1 MKDKALIGAT
11 LGTLILVGVVTIFT
25 TAAWQ
30 RHTEEKKVTRAFDAA
45 SQLIAEKR
53 PKKAL
58 ELLRNTHPFV
68 QENRREEKAALEI
81 ECFLQMSN
89 IPRLLHL
96 HDQYPQLFRV
106 NEDAALFACR
116 ALLQT
121 GNGQAHSDLRG
132 HWRDKEKNTGA
143 WFALDVDAFIMAGQH
158 EDALQMLTTTK
169 FTGETEALRLTRLA
183 LLTAPENLEK
193 AWGYLEEASALAPYN
208 SDIRLFRGQ
217 ILERM
222 GKSAAARVEYVA
234 AHLAEPKNPRLL
246 DQLAEFYRRQ
256 GSPQL
261 ALSVWKKGLTPEAP
275 GFLQLKAMFWG
286 RMVTPLKREMPLGP
300 SPDDR
305 LAPLLGY
312 LKALPDTKLW
322 DGEAFFKVPNG
333 ALLLSSR
340 QELFWLRVVDH
351 LSRNQE
357 TQALLLLER
366 NPFHDLSWNPELE
379 EALVAILRY
388 RKWGAFPQNT
398 TGNLA
403 TTGSTPLFSELATRR
418 DKPSPEV
425 AALLESPEVFSA
437 IFLAGGWLEAALFL
451 HRMPELPPEFPE
463 WVPYSLAQ
471 AFRYNKGAEV
481 ALSFVEKQPETPA
494 MGLLRAELLLSR
506 DNTETG
512 MVLLE
517 KLAVLTSDVGFRAA
531 WLLAMASLEDGETTA
546 AKQAIAQQPRLA
558 QSPIGHELMARIAVI
573 EGKTTEATRLYASM
587 VQESSEAKVW
597 LARQAFKEK
606 RWEDAR
612 RLTIELTAAHPET
625 LQFRENLFA
634 IGRAMETEAAT
645 P

>member
-1 MKDKALIGAT
+1 MKNRTLIGAT
-11 LGTLILVGVVTIFT
+11 LGTLILVGVITIFG

-45 SQLIAEKR
+45 TQLISEKR
-53 PKKAL
+53 PKEAL
-58 ELLRNTHPFV
+58 EVLRRTHPFV
-68 QENRREEKAALEI
+68 HEKRREERAALEI
-81 ECFLQMSN
+81 ECFLQTGN

-96 HDQYPQLFRV
+96 HDQYPQLFRA
-106 NEDAALFACR
+106 NEDAAIFACR

-121 GNGQAHSDLRG
+121 GNGKAYADLRG
-132 HWRDKEKNTGA
+132 YWRDKSKNTGA
-143 WFALDVDAFIMAGQH
+143 WFALDVDAFIVEGQH
-158 EDALQMLTTTK
+158 EKALQMLTTTK

-183 LLTAPENLEK
+183 LLTAPENLEE
-193 AWGYLEEASALAPYN
+193 AWGYLEEASVLAPYN
-208 SDIRLFRGQ
+208 SDIRLFRAQ
-217 ILERM
+217 ILERL

-234 AHLAEPKNPRLL
+234 AHLAEPENPRLL

-261 ALSVWKKGLTPEAP
+261 ALSVWEKGLTPEAP

-300 SPDDR
+300 TQEDR

-322 DGEAFFKVPNG
+322 DGEAFFKVPDG

-351 LSRNQE
+351 LARNQE

-366 NPFHDLSWNPELE
+366 NPFHGASWNPEME

-388 RKWGAFPQNT
+388 RKWGAFPQDT
-398 TGNLA
+398 TGDLA
-403 TTGSTPLFSELATRR
+403 TTGSTPLFRELATGR

-451 HRMPELPPEFPE
+451 HRMPALPPEFPE

-471 AFRYNKGAEV
+471 AFRFNRGAEV
-481 ALSFVEKQPETPA
+481 ALAFVEKQPATPA
-494 MGLLRAELLLSR
+494 MDLLRAELLLTG
-506 DNTETG
+506 DNTEAG
-512 MVLLE
+512 MVRLKKMASLD
-517 KLAVLTSDVGFRAA
+517 SDVGFRAA
-531 WLLAMASLEDGETTA
+531 WLLAMASLEKGETIA
-546 AKQAIAQQPRLA
+546 AKQAIDQQPRLA
-558 QSPIGHELMARIAVI
+558 QSPIGRELMARIAVI
-573 EGKTTEATRLYASM
+573 DGKTTEATRLYASM

-597 LARQAFKEK
+597 LARQAYEEK

-612 RLTIELTAAHPET
+612 RLTIELAAAHPET

-634 IGRAMETEAAT
+634 IGRAMEMEAAT